1 MELSPETEQLLTI
14 YASVQRLS
22 NRCFRV
28 CDRDSGATMDQTTS
42 QCVHSCIDSWIQAR
56 AYVHGRFDAEQ
67 EAVLRYNKGL
77 TYATERV

>member
-22 NRCFRV
+22 SRCFRV
-28 CDRDSGATMDQTTS
+28 CDRGSGVALDPTTS
-42 QCVHSCIDSWIQAR
+42 QCVHSCIDSWIQVR
-56 AYVHGRFDAEQ
+56 AYVNGRFDAER

-77 TYATERV
+77 LYATERV